1 MPNACQN
8 SKRKQQQID
17 YQTYIK
23 KEEIYNN
30 RADLSIL
37 KK

>member
-8 SKRKQQQID
+8 SKRNSNKID

-23 KEEIYNN
+23 KKEIYNN